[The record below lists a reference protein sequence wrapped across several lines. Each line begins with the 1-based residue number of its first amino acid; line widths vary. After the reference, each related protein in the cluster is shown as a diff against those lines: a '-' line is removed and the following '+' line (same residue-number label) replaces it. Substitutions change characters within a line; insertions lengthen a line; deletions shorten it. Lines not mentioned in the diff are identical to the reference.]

1 MTSLGYMRFCLKS
14 VWGEEDMYFDGS
26 VVTCF
31 SGMGGTTVSIES
43 THMHAGS
50 YTQNL
55 AGAGLPHGLVLKIL
69 NF

>member
-1 MTSLGYMRFCLKS
+1 MRFSLKS
-14 VWGEEDMYFDGS
+14 VWGEEDIYFDGS

-31 SGMGGTTVSIES
+31 AGMGGTTGSIES

-55 AGAGLPHGLVLKIL
+55 ARAGLFHGLVLEMIYFCCL
-69 NF
+69 D